1 MSKVGQ
7 NPILLGIAWTY
18 FGVILQGI
26 LKLFS
31 LGILA
36 RLINP
41 DQFGLLSCALICT
54 GLVERLGQ
62 LGIGP
67 TLVQRR
73 ILTHQSVYVARRL
86 TLVLGIVAG
95 SVVFFTSDAC
105 ARFFNQPE
113 LRDVLRVLS
122 LGCLLEACAV
132 VPDALL
138 QRRLAFKQI
147 VAADNRSYVVGM
159 VLVCPLLAWQGFGVW
174 ALVYS
179 MILMKA
185 IRWFLLAMTAP
196 RRGIVGRWSFS
207 KAREILDVGLGFSLA
222 RILNC
227 VSLQGDNFVVG
238 KMFGVDVL
246 GLYTRGYQLMTL
258 PAIFLGQI
266 YERVMFP
273 AMAKLQLEESTLN
286 QQFLLS
292 IEVMTLIALPA
303 SVVTSLCAEEIVSVV
318 FGERWLGVVPIVS
331 VLSYGV
337 FFRTTYKCSDT
348 VVRAKG
354 AVYVYALRQG
364 LYGVFV
370 LGGALIGASIS
381 GSVGVAWG
389 VVVAVALN
397 YISLTLLAKQ
407 LIDTS
412 FIDLIR
418 AHVPGFAL
426 FLWCWMGLAVYLP
439 LVREYCL
446 QPFFGGVVTL
456 LLSLVVWG
464 TGALLTLALSIG
476 RVSVLCKKMVAE
488 GTVNLRKIPL
498 VNRWRDRRAA

>member
-1 MSKVGQ
+1 MSMLGQ
-7 NPILLGIAWTY
+7 NTILAGIAWTY
-18 FGVILQGI
+18 FGVFLQGA
-26 LKLFS
+26 LKLVS

-36 RLINP
+36 RLIHP
-41 DQFGLLSCALICT
+41 EQFGLLSCALICT

-67 TLVQRR
+67 TLVQRKT
-73 ILTHQSVYVARRL
+73 LTHQSVYVARRL
-86 TLVLGIVAG
+86 TFSLGIVA
-95 SVVFFTSDAC
+95 VLLVCLASDGF
-105 ARFFNQPE
+105 ARFFDQPD

-122 LGCLLEACAV
+122 IGCLLESAAV

-138 QRRLAFKQI
+138 QRRLAFKKI
-147 VAADNRSYVVGM
+147 VSAENRSYVIGM
-159 VLVCPLLAWQGFGVW
+159 VLVCPFLAWFGLGVW

-179 MILMKA
+179 MILTKV
-185 IRWFLLAMTAP
+185 IRWLLLAGSAP
-196 RRGIVGRWSFS
+196 RRGIVGRWSFQ
-207 KAREILDVGLGFSLA
+207 KAREILDVGIGFSMA

-227 VSLQGDNFVVG
+227 ISLQGDNFVVG
-238 KMFGVDVL
+238 KMLGMDVL

-273 AMAKLQLEESTLN
+273 AMAKLQREETTLN
-286 QQFLLS
+286 RQFLLS
-292 IEVMTLIALPA
+292 IEIMTLIALPA
-303 SVVTSLCAEEIVSVV
+303 SIITSLCAHEIVSVV

-354 AVYVYALRQG
+354 AVYIYALRQAV
-364 LYGVFV
+364 YGVFV
-370 LGGALIGASIS
+370 VGGALIGASIS

-407 LIDTS
+407 LINTS
-412 FIDLIR
+412 LRDLLR
-418 AHVPGFAL
+418 AHMPGVIL
-426 FLWCWMGLAVYLP
+426 LLWCWAGLVLYLP
-439 LVREYCL
+439 FVRGYSL
-446 QPFFGGVVTL
+446 DPFLTGIITL
-456 LLSLVVWG
+456 LLSMVVWG
-464 TGALLTLALSIG
+464 LGASMILVFSIG
-476 RVSVLCKKMVAE
+476 RMSACFKQMLQE
-488 GTVNLRKIPL
+488 GIATIRGFSLL
-498 VNRWRDRRAA
+498 SRWRDRRVI